1 MRLQPHH
8 PNPPLS
14 AAGFTLVELSVAISL
29 MLMLSSILV
38 VMLQQ
43 HLTFM
48 EMAKR
53 QTFLTNEAP
62 SIGALLGRIINQ
74 ADHYFVYANHDSARA
89 GSQPIMSNGKA
100 VRLFF
105 RAADQTT
112 RERLV
117 AVETS
122 GGITRLKFYTIQP
135 SGSETSWVVSDKLA
149 DASFSADQGILNAT
163 LYGPYGEEIT
173 YSGGSR

>member
-1 MRLQPHH
+1 MRQRCPRSNTLRT
-8 PNPPLS
+8 